1 MELPKFWHVHWTYFI
16 CCGRILCK
24 DGQCIL
30 IASQMGTISKE
41 RNPITAPTFAIKLDS
56 LKKLKEMNDCVIKI
70 QDNDEIMFPNALR
83 ARGWTSPHRIKPY
96 MRPTAHISLLN
107 CLWDVGLE
115 VRPYSKKNFKMSLRW
130 SLSRHWKL
138 YHVLKDSSPTFCNRM
153 QRSWRVCN
161 FAIYIPQSGSIVPRW
176 TGF

>member
-1 MELPKFWHVHWTYFI
+1 MRLFGGGLWESLMKENILHYMELPKFWHVHWTYFI

-96 MRPTAHISLLN
+96 ICAQQQTYLFWTVYEMWASKSDHTA
-107 CLWDVGLE
+107 
-115 VRPYSKKNFKMSLRW
+115 RKT
-130 SLSRHWKL
+130 
-138 YHVLKDSSPTFCNRM
+138 LKWAC
-153 QRSWRVCN
+153 
-161 FAIYIPQSGSIVPRW
+161 AEL
-176 TGF
+176 